1 MREKMKRGTI
11 SVISAIAGTIVGD
24 AIGAIKSSK
33 IISED
38 YDKMKD
44 LEDKH
49 LDLFLLMNQWVK
61 IKQEGKSISEYLQQ
75 SGYKKVAIYGLSYV
89 GETLLDEL
97 KDSSIMLA
105 YGIDKN
111 ADNIYA
117 DIDVVSLNDK
127 LDEVDVIIVT
137 AITFF
142 DQIVEELSNKVKC
155 PIVSIEDILY
165 DI

>member
-1 MREKMKRGTI
+1 MKRGTI
-11 SVISAIAGTIVGD
+11 SVISAIAGTIVGV
-24 AIGAIKSSK
+24 AIGASKASK

-44 LEDKH
+44 LADKH

>member
-11 SVISAIAGTIVGD
+11 SVISAIAGTIVGA
-24 AIGAIKSSK
+24 AIGASKASK

-44 LEDKH
+44 LADKH
-49 LDLFLLMNQWVK
+49 RDLFLLMNQWVK
-61 IKQEGKSISEYLQQ
+61 IKQEGN
-75 SGYKKVAIYGLSYV
+75 KKVAIYGLSYV

-165 DI
+165 LD

>member
-1 MREKMKRGTI
+1 
-11 SVISAIAGTIVGD
+11 
-24 AIGAIKSSK
+24 
-33 IISED
+33 
-38 YDKMKD
+38 
-44 LEDKH
+44 
-49 LDLFLLMNQWVK
+49 
-61 IKQEGKSISEYLQQ
+61 
-75 SGYKKVAIYGLSYV
+75 
-89 GETLLDEL
+89 
-97 KDSSIMLA
+97 MLA

>member
-1 MREKMKRGTI
+1 MKRGTI
-11 SVISAIAGTIVGD
+11 SVISAIAGTIVGA
-24 AIGAIKSSK
+24 AIGASKASK

-44 LEDKH
+44 LADKH
-49 LDLFLLMNQWVK
+49 RDLFLLMNQWVK

-105 YGIDKN
+105 YELIKMQT
-111 ADNIYA
+111 IF
-117 DIDVVSLNDK
+117 
-127 LDEVDVIIVT
+127 T
-137 AITFF
+137 
-142 DQIVEELSNKVKC
+142 QILM
-155 PIVSIEDILY
+155 
-165 DI
+165 

>member
-1 MREKMKRGTI
+1 
-11 SVISAIAGTIVGD
+11 
-24 AIGAIKSSK
+24 
-33 IISED
+33 
-38 YDKMKD
+38 MKD
-44 LEDKH
+44 LADKH

-97 KDSSIMLA
+97 KDSNIMLA

>member
-1 MREKMKRGTI
+1 MKRGTI
-11 SVISAIAGTIVGD
+11 SVISAIAGTIVGA
-24 AIGAIKSSK
+24 AIGASKASK
-33 IISED
+33 IIGED
-38 YDKMKD
+38 YDKMKE
-44 LEDKH
+44 LADKH

-61 IKQEGKSISEYLQQ
+61 IKQEGKSISEYLQHL
-75 SGYKKVAIYGLSYV
+75 GYKKVAIYGLSYV

-97 KDSSIMLA
+97 KGSITVA

-137 AITFF
+137 AITSF

>member
-11 SVISAIAGTIVGD
+11 SVISAIAGTIVGA
-24 AIGAIKSSK
+24 AIGASKASK
-33 IISED
+33 IIGED
-38 YDKMKD
+38 YDKMKE
-44 LEDKH
+44 LADKH

-142 DQIVEELSNKVKC
+142 DQIVEELSDKVKC

>member
-1 MREKMKRGTI
+1 
-11 SVISAIAGTIVGD
+11 
-24 AIGAIKSSK
+24 
-33 IISED
+33 
-38 YDKMKD
+38 MKD
-44 LEDKH
+44 LADKH
-49 LDLFLLMNQWVK
+49 RDLFLLMNQWVK